1 MTLDC
6 IWFHPMVF
14 DVIWSPQ
21 IQSDSIQYHLVHSCV
36 VSRYQNI
43 SYNPILSNLISFN
56 INPFI
61 PISSSHRIAFSV
73 FWWLHDLAFHNIWS
87 YLISTK
93 LTPSPLITP
102 DYTGYNLISSDLDES
117 LPLENA
123 NIKAFPKKLSSLAP
137 QKPVDHQSGHWQN
150 DLNCSRNP

>member
-36 VSRYQNI
+36 VSGYQNI

-61 PISSSHRIAFSV
+61 PISSSHCIAFSV

-87 YLISTK
+87 YLISIN
-93 LTPSPLITP
+93 LNPSPLITP
-102 DYTGYNLISSDLDES
+102 NYTGYNLISSDLDKS
-117 LPLENA
+117 LPLEKA
-123 NIKAFPKKLSSLAP
+123 NIKSFPII
-137 QKPVDHQSGHWQN
+137 PVDIWYFIVL
-150 DLNCSRNP
+150 DLIWYHLMSTDQI

>member
-1 MTLDC
+1 MTLNC

-43 SYNPILSNLISFN
+43 SYNPILSNLILFN

-61 PISSSHRIAFSV
+61 PVSSSHRITFSV

-87 YLISTK
+87 YLISTN

-102 DYTGYNLISSDLDES
+102 NYTGHNLISSDLDES
-117 LPLENA
+117 LPLEKA
-123 NIKAFPKKLSSLAP
+123 DIKSFPII
-137 QKPVDHQSGHWQN
+137 PVDMWYFIVL
-150 DLNCSRNP
+150 DLIWYHLISADKI